1 MRLRRYSLRTEE
13 AYRDWIRRFLRFH
26 GDAPPGTLAEA
37 EVREYLEYLA
47 VARNVS
53 ASTQNQALSAL
64 LFLYQTVL
72 ELPLGELGDVVRARR
87 PQRLPVVLSRAEVQ
101 RLLDVMEGTPGLIAR
116 MLYGTGLRLMEG
128 LRLRVKDL
136 DFERSQIVVREG
148 KGDKDRVVMLP
159 TSCGRR

>member
-1 MRLRRYSLRTEE
+1 MRHYARRTAGTYEQ
-13 AYRDWIRRFLRFH
+13 WVRRFLRFH

-87 PQRLPVVLSRAEVQ
+87 PQRLPGLPAGLSSILSSPGRKSEGGERLTKEAGQ
-101 RLLDVMEGTPGLIAR
+101 RGTSPS
-116 MLYGTGLRLMEG
+116 
-128 LRLRVKDL
+128 RV
-136 DFERSQIVVREG
+136 RRE
-148 KGDKDRVVMLP
+148 
-159 TSCGRR
+159 